1 MGNNITGQAMDRC
14 TMRIAQVAPLTERV
28 PPQFYGGTE
37 RVVSYITE
45 ELVRLGHEVTL
56 FASGDS
62 ITRARLQAPCKRAL
76 RLDPECGIPLTHH
89 LRMLGQVYQRAQEFD
104 VIHCHTDYLGLP
116 LTRFT
121 STPTVITLHGRLDI
135 PDLGPI
141 YSEYP
146 EVPLV
151 SISDA
156 QRIHLPQ
163 LNWAATVHHGLP
175 PELYSFAPRPG
186 SALLFL
192 GRISPEKRPDTAIR
206 VACRSGVPLRIA
218 AKVDAVDREYFET
231 TIRPLLAHP
240 LIEFIGEVDEQQKRT
255 LLSDTLALLFPVDWP
270 EPFGLAMIEA
280 FACGTPVIARPRGA
294 VAEVLRD
301 GVTGLLCETEDEM
314 VEAVGRVAALE
325 RATCRRE
332 FEQRFTTRVMTQRYL
347 QVYQESVQAKVLRK
361 HSHEDELGVVPSFS
375 GSTEEYVPYGN
386 GEDRE
391 GVYSPPS
398 LSLQKSR
405 A

>member
-1 MGNNITGQAMDRC
+1 
-14 TMRIAQVAPLTERV
+14 
-28 PPQFYGGTE
+28 
-37 RVVSYITE
+37 
-45 ELVRLGHEVTL
+45 
-56 FASGDS
+56 
-62 ITRARLQAPCKRAL
+62 
-76 RLDPECGIPLTHH
+76 
-89 LRMLGQVYQRAQEFD
+89 MLGQVYQRAQEFD

-156 QRIHLPQ
+156 QRVHLPQ
-163 LNWAATVHHGLP
+163 LNWAATIHHGLL
-175 PELYSFAPRPG
+175 PELYSFQPRQG
-186 SALLFL
+186 SSLLFL
-192 GRISPEKRPDTAIR
+192 GRISPEKRPDIAIR
-206 VACRSGVPLRIA
+206 VACRAGVPLRIA
-218 AKVDAVDREYFET
+218 AKVDVVDREYFET
-231 TIRPLLAHP
+231 TIQPLLDHP
-240 LIEFIGEVDEQQKRT
+240 LIEFVGEVDEQQKRA
-255 LLSDTLALLFPVDWP
+255 LLCDTLALLFPVDWP

-280 FACGTPVIARPRGA
+280 LACGTPVIARPRGA

-314 VEAVGRVAALE
+314 VEAVGRVAMLE
-325 RATCRRE
+325 RATCRQE
-332 FEQRFTTRVMTQRYL
+332 FEQRFTTWIMTQRYL
-347 QVYQESVQAKVLRK
+347 QVYQESGRAKALRRPYQEK
-361 HSHEDELGVVPSFS
+361 ESGVVPSFS
-375 GSTEEYVPYGN
+375 GSTEEYVPHGN
-386 GEDRE
+386 GEDRG
-391 GVYSPPS
+391 GVYSPAS